1 MPVGSEA
8 AAATGGLITII
19 SFNEFQ
25 VTRPFIVL
33 INEHTTGAILF
44 MGRVCAVQGKMEP
57 IVITSGPHCND
68 KNVVMS
74 GSGSGQ

>member
-1 MPVGSEA
+1 
-8 AAATGGLITII
+8 
-19 SFNEFQ
+19 
-25 VTRPFIVL
+25 
-33 INEHTTGAILF
+33 
-44 MGRVCAVQGKMEP
+44 MGRVCAVEGKTEP